1 MVRIAISQAAFAA
14 IARTAPFGSVSFENK
29 TNEHGERLIWLD
41 PSVVIASGPCAAP
54 ARATAMS
61 SFGWRRRAAEALPSR
76 AFWSKIWRPSAPGL
90 VDDDGKDAQHA
101 RS

>member
-41 PSVVIASGPCAAP
+41 PRGGRPAPVHTRSGRELPRRSSASRGGLTES
-54 ARATAMS
+54 ARPVS
-61 SFGWRRRAAEALPSR
+61 PRPLPMR
-76 AFWSKIWRPSAPGL
+76 SKR
-90 VDDDGKDAQHA
+90 
-101 RS
+101 